1 MTISSSQKI
10 NAAKKLKL
18 AQITGRSTGMVLQR
32 NASMSDAD
40 FDKLAKQ
47 NLIPS
52 LQYTNGY
59 PTGLVDPASGSVI
72 NLPTK
77 IYPLGGQPYP
87 WDVPAGTKVLFDP
100 SMLSGFGKTLKPIEY
115 VNDGEILMPDGEQIL
130 YSKYGSYPNPVET
143 ITTVSGENFFFGAN
157 SFLKIPYQLLYLGIG
172 IRIRFVGYKS
182 DSDTGKNYFRIRIG
196 NSLTAINN
204 TNVLQVEATTTNHE
218 QIVDVTMRVTGL
230 GDASQASLTSTGIGK
245 LFNSASTTTDAAGTL
260 ATFYATSSD
269 NFILLSTLATN
280 VGAKSSLINFS
291 ISLVP

>member
-1 MTISSSQKI
+1 MSNFI
-10 NAAKKLKL
+10 NDFFENRGWLRIPQYN
-18 AQITGRSTGMVLQR
+18 AQTNTLQV
-32 NASMSDAD
+32 S
-40 FDKLAKQ
+40 
-47 NLIPS
+47 
-52 LQYTNGY
+52 G
-59 PTGLVDPASGSVI
+59 VDII
-72 NLPTK
+72 NTAPK

-87 WDVPAGTKVLFDP
+87 WDVPAGTKVSFDP
-100 SMLSGFGKTLKPIEY
+100 SVLSGFGKTLKPIEY

-172 IRIRFVGYKS
+172 IRMRFVGYKY

-196 NSLTAINN
+196 NSTNATSN
-204 TNVLQVEATTTNHE
+204 TNVLQVETTTTNHE

-245 LFNSASTTTDAAGTL
+245 LFNSASATTDAAGTL

-269 NFILLSTLATN
+269 NYILLSTVANN
-280 VGAKSSLINFS
+280 VGAKSALINFS